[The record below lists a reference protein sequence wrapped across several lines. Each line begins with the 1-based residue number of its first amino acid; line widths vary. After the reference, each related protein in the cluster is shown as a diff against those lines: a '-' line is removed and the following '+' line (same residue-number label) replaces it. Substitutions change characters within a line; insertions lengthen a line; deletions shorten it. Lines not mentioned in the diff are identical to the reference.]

1 MSDTQ
6 QWLEWLF
13 GQSPPGLIWVG
24 GHGDEFKG
32 RTFSEPGGAAE
43 YASWLDDGAAGGV
56 YFRLTLMNPVADGRG
71 KASDSSHLVAFG
83 ADLDLAGPGH
93 KEAKLPR
100 PGSEGE
106 LRSILT
112 AAGAPEP
119 TAWVHSGGGRYAFW
133 KLAEPIAL
141 GSETLLSEAAG
152 VSSALHANIIAEA
165 AVRGLKIDNTRDLA
179 RIYRLPGTHNRKG
192 DIPFVA
198 KVLSSD
204 GPRHSI
210 SGMRGSRTPPSDT
223 VGHPPSPAKT
233 PLDTVGHPLVG
244 QQGAARGA
252 SVLFRDDAAVD
263 LSVRLAQPVRDF
275 TVTEARAYC
284 DPFIAA
290 LMAAPVGEINV
301 RLNDAAVAMAHF
313 GREFWTREHAEAV
326 LAAALESTEYDGA
339 TWKAGDTI
347 RSAYDATAAGQKA
360 AGDGAGGA
368 FWRAVLVRD
377 ARAGTGAA
385 DHEAA
390 AAAVTE
396 DAVAA
401 LLDEMLTADEL
412 ATRKPPRYLIEGLLQ
427 FDSESWLI
435 GEPGSKKSF
444 VALDM
449 AGHVATGKAWQGRRV
464 NPALVV
470 FIVAEGAGGSAP
482 RVKAWQQRYG
492 VMGDGIRFLPRPVQ
506 SADLSKWAV
515 LVEACRRLSVAA
527 AASGRGM
534 LVVLDTQA
542 RVTVGLKENDA
553 TDMGV
558 FIDAVGAIRAA
569 SGACVLTI
577 HHTGRK
583 GGDARGSSAIDGAQ
597 TTELKVVKVREL
609 YGKLITEKQKDIAEA
624 DPIKIKFESVPL
636 GADEDG
642 RPVDSLVM
650 APAGSWLEAEMDD
663 ESFAALDREAVAVV
677 TPFAGRQAV
686 EPWTYRR
693 TDPKA
698 VLQRWLLQALADTAE
713 DRGLTQSEW
722 RGVVEEKIG
731 KQTATTWR
739 KAFQMVTGLKFDGVV
754 LKVHG
759 ADRWVVDRVAI
770 EAEGG
775 GEATS
780 IST

>member
-1 MSDTQ
+1 MSEARDRTGSA
-6 QWLEWLF
+6 E
-13 GQSPPGLIWVG
+13 
-24 GHGDEFKG
+24 
-32 RTFSEPGGAAE
+32 RTFTPAAME
-43 YASWLDDGAAGGV
+43 H
-56 YFRLTLMNPVADGRG
+56 F
-71 KASDSSHLVAFG
+71 
-83 ADLDLAGPGH
+83 LAGP
-93 KEAKLPR
+93 ENA
-100 PGSEGE
+100 
-106 LRSILT
+106 LRT
-112 AAGAPEP
+112 AAVGSIEEYANAYACSLSHFVPALLSAEQAYDRLSAALGA
-119 TAWVHSGGGRYAFW
+119 TAYDPSHPASGWEAEKFLAVIGDIGGRAPADW
-133 KLAEPIAL
+133 HASAEVPTPA
-141 GSETLLSEAAG
+141 T
-152 VSSALHANIIAEA
+152 AE
-165 AVRGLKIDNTRDLA
+165 
-179 RIYRLPGTHNRKG
+179 
-192 DIPFVA
+192 
-198 KVLSSD
+198 
-204 GPRHSI
+204 
-210 SGMRGSRTPPSDT
+210 
-223 VGHPPSPAKT
+223 
-233 PLDTVGHPLVG
+233 
-244 QQGAARGA
+244 Q
-252 SVLFRDDAAVD
+252 
-263 LSVRLAQPVRDF
+263 
-275 TVTEARAYC
+275 
-284 DPFIAA
+284 
-290 LMAAPVGEINV
+290 
-301 RLNDAAVAMAHF
+301 
-313 GREFWTREHAEAV
+313 
-326 LAAALESTEYDGA
+326 AAAT
-339 TWKAGDTI
+339 
-347 RSAYDATAAGQKA
+347 
-360 AGDGAGGA
+360 
-368 FWRAVLVRD
+368 
-377 ARAGTGAA
+377 
-385 DHEAA
+385 
-390 AAAVTE
+390 VTE

-401 LLDEMLTADEL
+401 LLGEMLTADEL

-492 VMGDGIRFLPRPVQ
+492 VMGEAIRFLPRPVQ

-527 AASGRGM
+527 AESGRGM

-542 RVTVGLKENDA
+542 RVTVGLRENDA

-636 GADEDG
+636 GADDDG
-642 RPVDSLVM
+642 RPVGSLVM

-677 TPFAGRQAV
+677 TPFAGRSVV

-739 KAFQMVTGLKFDGVV
+739 KAFQMVTGLKFDGLVI
-754 LKVHG
+754 KVHG

-770 EAEGG
+770 EAEG
-775 GEATS
+775 EARTG
-780 IST
+780 